1 MRVVFM
7 GTPEY
12 GVPSL
17 KALIE
22 NGYEVVGVFCQPDK
36 PSGRGKK
43 ITFCPVKEEALKHG
57 IPVYQP
63 LKTRV
68 DGVEPLKA
76 LAPDLCVTAAFG
88 HILSQEVL
96 DIPRLGTVN
105 VHASLLPKYRGS
117 APANWVLINGE
128 KETGVTT
135 MLTDKGL
142 DTGDILMMESTP
154 IGPEDTVQSLTERL
168 AEIGAQLLIKT
179 LKAIENGNCPR
190 VKQDEAASSYYPML
204 KKDMSPLDFSMP
216 AEMLANRVRGL
227 NPWPG
232 TTVGQMKVLAA
243 EAVAWE
249 GNEQPGTVVVSDVK
263 KGLWV
268 KAGEGALN
276 LKRVQLPGGKPLN
289 AADYLRGHKIE
300 TGVSLMTEENHG
312 K

>member
-63 LKTRV
+63 IRTRV

-204 KKDMSPLDFSMP
+204 KKDMSPLDFNMP

-232 TTVGQMKVLAA
+232 TTVGQMKVLTA

-268 KAGEGALN
+268 KAGSGALS

-312 K
+312 

>member
-142 DTGDILMMESTP
+142 DTGDILMMESTA
-154 IGPEDTVQSLTERL
+154 ITPEDTVQSLTERL

-179 LKAIENGNCPR
+179 LKAMEEGNCPR
-190 VKQDEAASSYYPML
+190 VKQNEAASSYYPML
-204 KKDMSPLDFSMP
+204 KKDMSPLDFNMP
-216 AEMLANRVRGL
+216 AEVLAHRVRGL

-243 EAVAWE
+243 EAMDWD
-249 GNEQPGTVVVSDVK
+249 GNELPGTVVISDVK
-263 KGLWV
+263 KGLWI

-300 TGVSLMTEENHG
+300 TGISLMTEENHG
-312 K
+312 

>member
-63 LKTRV
+63 IRTRV

-204 KKDMSPLDFSMP
+204 KKDMSPLDFNMP
-216 AEMLANRVRGL
+216 AEVLANRVRGL

-232 TTVGQMKVLAA
+232 TTVGQMKVLTA

-268 KAGEGALN
+268 KAGSGALN

-312 K
+312 